1 MHRQGLN
8 SSVPLQLSITK
19 LTNKD
24 ILINTEKKSDKRET
38 KENSGIHCYLVTKPP
53 YLPYFI
59 AFGMEVDMI
68 VAVFKTSYLVSSF
81 FVKNKMIEMMRK
93 HFA

>member
-8 SSVPLQLSITK
+8 SSVPLQLSITE

-24 ILINTEKKSDKRET
+24 ILIKTGKMSDKRET
-38 KENSGIHCYLVTKPP
+38 KENTVIHCYLVTKPP
-53 YLPYFI
+53 HLPYFI
-59 AFGMEVDMI
+59 AFDMEVDMI
-68 VAVFKTSYLVSSF
+68 VAVVKTSYLVSSF

-93 HFA
+93 LFA

>member
-1 MHRQGLN
+1 M
-8 SSVPLQLSITK
+8 PLQLSITK

-24 ILINTEKKSDKRET
+24 ILIKTEKIVT
-38 KENSGIHCYLVTKPP
+38 KENTGIHCYLVTKPL
-53 YLPYFI
+53 YLPYYI
-59 AFGMEVDMI
+59 AFDMEVDMI

-93 HFA
+93 LFA